1 MPLPSDTWALLPIKS
16 LDQGK
21 SRLSPVLNPEQRAL
35 LIPAMLEDVLE
46 AIVGTPALKLLLV
59 TGDDRVAQLAA
70 SRGISSL
77 LEEVCISETHAIETA
92 TRHACSL
99 GAKGTLV
106 VPADIPLVQ
115 PADLNAVLESAPE
128 QGTVMV
134 PAWDGRGTNAV
145 LRRPADL
152 FPLRF
157 GNDSFLPHSAAAEQT
172 QLPCIVVQNDRI
184 ALDVDSPSDLA
195 RFMEVPSS
203 TRTRRVL
210 ESFQLAQVPML

>member
-1 MPLPSDTWALLPIKS
+1 MPPLSDTWALLPIKS

-21 SRLSPVLNPEQRAL
+21 SRLSPVLNPQQRAL

-46 AIVGTPALKLLLV
+46 AVVGTLAVTLLVV

-70 SRGISSL
+70 SRGIRSF
-77 LEEVCISETHAIETA
+77 LEEVCISETHAIKTA
-92 TRHACSL
+92 TRHVCSL

-128 QGTVMV
+128 EGTVMV

-157 GNDSFLPHSAAAEQT
+157 GNDSFHPHSAAAAQT
-172 QLPCIVVQNDRI
+172 HLPCVVVQNDRI
-184 ALDVDSPSDLA
+184 ALDVDSPPDLG
-195 RFMEVPSS
+195 RFMDVVSN
-203 TRTRRVL
+203 TRTRKVV
-210 ESFQLAQVPML
+210 ESFHLSRSVL